1 MAYGGKMT
9 LRFRSGGE
17 GDSRSVG
24 GSVELVNE
32 GPDRS
37 DKGLVQWGESR
48 TFVVNPELT
57 VCEGVVPGA

>member
-9 LRFRSGGE
+9 VRFRSGGG

-32 GPDRS
+32 GPDRG
-37 DKGLVQWGESR
+37 DKGLVQRGEIR
-48 TFVVNPELT
+48 AFVVHPELT
-57 VCEGVVPGA
+57 VCEGVVPGT